1 MKSVRETKNDL
12 LQSTQMCGQHDIL
25 GRDREDQTNSSFEL
39 QHLRKAGSNG
49 VDEILLLWK
58 EGDI

>member
-49 VDEILLLWK
+49 VDEILL
-58 EGDI
+58 